1 MPGVMEDL
9 RREYH
14 SALCDRVLRVNGG
27 VSNNSDRGSAAS
39 VRLGKGIIEGIGI
52 EPKSGRLA
60 GQTAGLRFE
69 EATRDFLR
77 DAFGLLS
84 HLRPGEWEFSLG
96 GNIRDYEQYQHLAD
110 VSRVIAQHKELRVVF
125 GDYIVTPDIVVGRT
139 PVDDDTVNAND
150 ALLDADSN
158 LAVHTPLRRANSQ
171 ANILHASVSCK
182 WTLRS
187 DRSQNA
193 RTEGLNLVR
202 NRKGK
207 TPHVVVVVGE
217 PLPGRIASLAYGTG
231 DIDCVYHFALHELTA
246 AAADSDSDA
255 ELLNTLVSGRRL
267 RDISDLPFDLAI

>member
-1 MPGVMEDL
+1 MSGVMEDL

-27 VSNNSDRGSAAS
+27 VPNNSDSGSAAS
-39 VRLGKGIIEGIGI
+39 IRLGKGIIEGIGV
-52 EPKSGRLA
+52 EPKTGRLA
-60 GQTAGLRFE
+60 GQTAGRRFE

-139 PVDDDTVNAND
+139 PVDDDTVNEND
-150 ALLDADSN
+150 ALLDDDGS

-246 AAADSDSDA
+246 AATGSDSDA

>member
-1 MPGVMEDL
+1 MPGIMEEL
-9 RREYH
+9 RR
-14 SALCDRVLRVNGG
+14 
-27 VSNNSDRGSAAS
+27 
-39 VRLGKGIIEGIGI
+39 
-52 EPKSGRLA
+52 
-60 GQTAGLRFE
+60 
-69 EATRDFLR
+69 
-77 DAFGLLS
+77 
-84 HLRPGEWEFSLG
+84 
-96 GNIRDYEQYQHLAD
+96 QYQHLAD
-110 VSRVIAQHKELRVVF
+110 VSRVIAQYKELRVVF
-125 GDYIVTPDIVVGRT
+125 GDYIVTPDIVVCRK

-150 ALLDADSN
+150 VLLDDDDS

-207 TPHVVVVVGE
+207 TPHIVAVVGE

-231 DIDCVYHFALHELTA
+231 DIDCVYHFALRELTA
-246 AAADSDSDA
+246 AAVGNDSDA